1 MTITRPVSFRRGSD
15 RSQRLVTGE
24 AAPPL
29 GRIPRIARLM
39 ALAIQLEEVSRSG
52 NFATQQ
58 QFADALHITQ
68 PRLTQIINLT
78 FLAPDLQEELLFLPK
93 THSGR
98 DAIHERMLRPVTA
111 LLDWNE
117 QRAAWRRL
125 LASTTLVGSEPTT
138 PT

>member
-1 MTITRPVSFRRGSD
+1 MTITRPVTFRRGSD
-15 RSQRLVTGE
+15 RAQRLVTGH

-39 ALAIQLEEVSRSG
+39 ALAIQLEEASRSG
-52 NFATQQ
+52 DFATQQ
-58 QFADALHITQ
+58 QLADALHITQ

-78 FLAPDLQEELLFLPK
+78 FLAPDLQEELLLLPR

-111 LLDWNE
+111 LLDWSE

-125 LASTTLVGSEPTT
+125 INTNKA
-138 PT
+138 